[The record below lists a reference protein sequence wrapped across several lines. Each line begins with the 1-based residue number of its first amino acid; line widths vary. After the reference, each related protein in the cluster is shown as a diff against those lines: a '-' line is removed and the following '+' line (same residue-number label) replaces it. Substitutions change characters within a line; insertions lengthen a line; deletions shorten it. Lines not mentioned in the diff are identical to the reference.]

1 MRARFIGR
9 FIGIFGCW
17 AALGSGCDSTVLNAL
32 APQIDASDA
41 SEAGANAKGLVAHWS
56 FDDGSGPVV
65 RDDSGNHHD
74 GAMTGAT
81 WIADG
86 RFGGA
91 LDFPAGGSVIVV
103 PFPQPTAS
111 YTVSFWVRVAA
122 ADVADPVTVLSTEIY
137 LQGGWEVNLHPNAAD
152 AAAPNVEF
160 AYFVG
165 SSSGNYAETQ
175 CNCVTAGAWTHIAAV
190 LDAGASSLTLYRN
203 GTATAPVTVTR
214 SFTAGYPYLYI
225 GRWDG
230 TGRQLIGAL
239 DDIAIYDRAL
249 TAAEITR
256 LDQASEQ

>member
-1 MRARFIGR
+1 MIV
-9 FIGIFGCW
+9 GCS
-17 AALGSGCDSTVLNAL
+17 AALGSGCNSTVLNAL
-32 APQIDASDA
+32 APNADASDA
-41 SEAGANAKGLVAHWS
+41 SANATGLVAHWS

-86 RFGGA
+86 KFGGA

-111 YTVSFWVRVAA
+111 YTVSFWVRVASA
-122 ADVADPVTVLSTEIY
+122 NVADPVTVLSTEIY
-137 LQGGWEVNLHPNAAD
+137 LQGGWEVNLHPNTAD
-152 AAAPNVEF
+152 AAAPEVEF

-165 SSSGNYAETQ
+165 SSTGNYAQTQ
-175 CNCVTAGAWTHIAAV
+175 CNCVTAGTWTHIATV
-190 LDAGASSLTLYRN
+190 LDAAASSLTLYRD
-203 GTATAPVTVTR
+203 GAATSPVTVTR
-214 SFTAGYPYLYI
+214 SIIAGFPYLYM

-239 DDIAIYDRAL
+239 DDVAIYDRAL

-256 LDQASEQ
+256 LDQAPEQ